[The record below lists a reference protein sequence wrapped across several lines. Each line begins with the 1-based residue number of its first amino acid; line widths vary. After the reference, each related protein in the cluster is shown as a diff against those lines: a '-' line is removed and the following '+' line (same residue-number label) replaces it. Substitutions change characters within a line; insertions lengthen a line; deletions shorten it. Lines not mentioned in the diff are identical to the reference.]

1 MKLLEIRD
9 LTKTYSVR
17 PPVPV
22 LKGVNLDVEEGQKIL
37 VAGRSGAG
45 KSTLLNIIGLLD
57 EPTSGEYV
65 LQGEHVESLPEAKR
79 DKIRG
84 DTLGFVFQDFHVL
97 GHRSVRQNLEL
108 KLSISHVPVSDR
120 EERIN
125 TVLDGVGLKRREH
138 SLARLLSGGEKQ
150 RLSLARAIICN
161 PKIILADEPTGNL
174 DSGNARVV
182 LGLLNREAARGVT
195 VIVISHDLR
204 LLRWADR
211 SLELREGVLH
221 EK

>member
-1 MKLLEIRD
+1 MKLLEIRN
-9 LTKTYSVR
+9 LTKTYEVR

-22 LKGVNLDVEEGQKIL
+22 LKGVNLDVEEGQKVLI
-37 VAGRSGAG
+37 AGHSGAG

-65 LQGEHVESLPEAKR
+65 LQGEHVESLSEAKR

-108 KLSISHVPVSDR
+108 KLSISHVPLSER

-125 TVLDGVGLKRREH
+125 TVLEGVGLKRREH
-138 SLARLLSGGEKQ
+138 ALARLLSGGEKQ
-150 RLSLARAIICN
+150 RLSLARAIICT

-174 DSGNARVV
+174 DSENTQVV
-182 LGLLNREAARGVT
+182 LDLFNRQVDKGVT
-195 VIVISHDLR
+195 VVVISHDLR
-204 LLRWADR
+204 WMQWADH

-221 EK
+221 AE